1 MPSNAGKGAS
11 FDLKEWSVLEH
22 RPSKGKL
29 NILYNCKDIFYT
41 SISFSG
47 SQGRGLEFTSKT
59 ETEEVAVIDEKGKP
73 VMEKGKPKMKKVP
86 VKKFYTG
93 DVGGDP
99 SKHDE
104 NMYKGIAKEIME
116 AITTGDDKKEVWPA
130 SVTIQIT
137 KGGKEVPTP
146 WTQRKDREDF
156 LHGGHF

>member
-1 MPSNAGKGAS
+1 MPSDAGKGVS
-11 FDLKEWSVLEH
+11 FDLKGWSVLEH
-22 RPSKGKL
+22 RS
-29 NILYNCKDIFYT
+29 T
-41 SISFSG
+41 G
-47 SQGRGLEFTSKT
+47 STGRGLAFTK
-59 ETEEVAVIDEKGKP
+59 TEEVAVTDEKTGKP
-73 VMEKGKPKMKKVP
+73 VMDKGKPKMEKVP
-86 VKKFYTG
+86 IKKFYTG
-93 DVGGDP
+93 DVGSDT

-104 NMYKGIAKEIME
+104 KMYKSIAKDIMD